1 MELKQ
6 LKALIEAAGYEA
18 YPYSGRGMLGRQ
30 CVGLPCSDVNT
41 AIADL
46 FEAVF
51 DADVEDVA
59 NEQEEY
65 DARMSAHS
73 ALCDALRSSAQDSM
87 GFNQVLYFKS
97 VEWQYDNT

>member
-18 YPYSGRGMLGRQ
+18 HPYSGRGMMGRQ

-59 NEQEEY
+59 DEQEEY

-87 GFNQVLYFKS
+87 GFNRVLYFKS

>member
-1 MELKQ
+1 MELKL

-18 YPYSGRGMLGRQ
+18 YPYRGRSMISRM
-30 CVGLPCSDVNT
+30 CVGLTCPDVNT

-87 GFNQVLYFKS
+87 GFDRVLYFKS
-97 VEWQYDNT
+97 VEWQDE

>member
-1 MELKQ
+1 MELKL

-18 YPYSGRGMLGRQ
+18 YSYSGRGMMGRQ
-30 CVGLPCSDVNT
+30 CVGLTCSDVNT

-59 NEQEEY
+59 DEQEEY
-65 DARMSAHS
+65 DARMSVHS
-73 ALCDALRSSAQDSM
+73 ALCEALRSSAQDSM
-87 GFNQVLYFKS
+87 GFDRVLYFKS
-97 VEWQYDNT
+97 VEWQNEQN